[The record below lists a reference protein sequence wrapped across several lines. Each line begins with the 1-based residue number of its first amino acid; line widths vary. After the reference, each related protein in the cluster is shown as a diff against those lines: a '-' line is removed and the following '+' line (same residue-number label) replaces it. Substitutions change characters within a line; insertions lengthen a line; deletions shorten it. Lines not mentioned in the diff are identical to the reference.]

1 MGEQAAEN
9 RIRQTGG
16 AQPSA
21 AIAVVLTLLTGFGP
35 MSTDLYL
42 PSLPALVTAFGSDI
56 ATVQLTL
63 SVFLVGFAAAQLIYG
78 PLSDRIGRRPAIL
91 AGITIFTGASIACAL
106 ATSIEMLIL
115 CRFLQALGA
124 CSGPVLGRAVVRDLY
139 GPGRSARILAYMS
152 MAMALAPAIGPMIGG
167 VLQQAFGWPATF
179 WLLVGFGAVMLVSVL
194 ALLGESNRHRDPL
207 ATSPARL
214 VRNYGALLRHRR
226 YVGYVLIVACSY
238 SAIFTFISGSS
249 FVLSGMLGLS
259 PPVYGACFGIVCVG
273 YICGTFGAGRLTLR
287 LGIDRMIAAGTLV
300 MLAGAA
306 LMTGLAA
313 AGVFTVWAV
322 VGPFVLVM
330 AGIGLTFPNA
340 IAGAIGPFP
349 TMAGTA
355 SALMGFIQMTLAAL
369 VGIAIGQATSPAT
382 GGLPMAL
389 AVLLTSLGAL
399 AAFRLLVRPSS
410 GRPAGTA

>member
-1 MGEQAAEN
+1 MADRAIGA
-9 RIRQTGG
+9 GG

-21 AIAVVLTLLTGFGP
+21 LIAVVLTLLTGFGP

-42 PSLPALVTAFGSDI
+42 PSLPALVGAFDSDV

-63 SVFLVGFAAAQLIYG
+63 SVFLVGFALAQLVYG
-78 PLSDRIGRRPAIL
+78 PVSDRIGRRPAIL
-91 AGITIFTGASIACAL
+91 AGIAIFTAASIACAL
-106 ATSIEMLIL
+106 ATTIGMLIL

-124 CSGPVLGRAVVRDLY
+124 CCGPVLGRAVVRDLY
-139 GPGRSARILAYMS
+139 GPARSARILAYMS
-152 MAMALAPAIGPMIGG
+152 MSMALAPAIGPMLGG
-167 VLQQAFGWPATF
+167 VLQEAFGWRANF
-179 WLLVGFGAVMLVSVL
+179 WVLVGFGAVMLGAVL

-207 ATSPARL
+207 ATGPTRL
-214 VRNYGALLRHRR
+214 ARNYGALLRHRR
-226 YVGYVLIVACSY
+226 YLGYVLIVAFAY

-259 PPVYGACFGIVCVG
+259 PPVYGAAFGAVAAG
-273 YICGTFGAGRLTLR
+273 YILGSFGSGRLTLR
-287 LGIDRMIAAGTLV
+287 LGIDRMIATGTLV

-306 LMTGLAA
+306 AMAGLAA

-322 VGPFVLVM
+322 IGPFFLVM
-330 AGIGLTFPNA
+330 IGAGLTLPNA
-340 IAGAIGPFP
+340 IAGAIAPFP

-369 VGIAIGQATSPAT
+369 VGIAIGHAT
-382 GGLPMAL
+382 GGDALPMAL

-399 AAFRLLVRPSS
+399 AAFRRLVRPSS
-410 GRPAGTA
+410 APPAGTA

>member
-1 MGEQAAEN
+1 M
-9 RIRQTGG
+9 R
-16 AQPSA
+16 PSA
-21 AIAVVLTLLTGFGP
+21 IIAVVLTLLTGFGP

-42 PSLPALVTAFGSDI
+42 PSLPALVTAFGSDV

-63 SVFLVGFAAAQLIYG
+63 SVFLVGFAVAQLVYG
-78 PLSDRIGRRPAIL
+78 PVSDRFGRRPAIL
-91 AGITIFTGASIACAL
+91 AGVVLFTMASIACAL

-124 CSGPVLGRAVVRDLY
+124 CCGPVLGRAVVRDLY
-139 GPGRSARILAYMS
+139 GPDRAARILAYMS
-152 MAMALAPAIGPMIGG
+152 MAMALAPAIGPIIGG
-167 VLQQAFGWPATF
+167 VLQEAFGWRANF
-179 WLLVGFGAVMLVSVL
+179 WVLVGFGALMLASVL

-207 ATSPARL
+207 ATSPTRL
-214 VRNYGALLRHRR
+214 ARNYGALLRHRR
-226 YVGYVLIVACSY
+226 YIGYVMIVACGY

-259 PPVYGACFGIVCVG
+259 PPVYGACFGAVVAG
-273 YICGTFGAGRLTLR
+273 YMLGTFGSGRLTLR

-306 LMTGLAA
+306 AMAGLAG

-322 VGPFVLVM
+322 VAPFFLVM
-330 AGIGLTFPNA
+330 IGVGLTLPNA

-369 VGIAIGQATSPAT
+369 VGIAIGHAT
-382 GGLPMAL
+382 GSDALPMAA
-389 AVLLTSLGAL
+389 AVLLTTLGAL
-399 AAFRLLVRPSS
+399 AAFRLLVRPSMA
-410 GRPAGTA
+410 PPPGTA